1 MYRYIAAASNFASM
15 FNEFDLEDFGN
26 SVASSIARDYSIR
39 NIAIESVKI
48 TQMRNN
54 EYIYLRAEINGQS
67 CTAMCK
73 LDSRRIRK
81 PRDLIT
87 NYVEPVVAELID
99 QCPDVVF
106 SASYS
111 MEQEFTS
118 KQTAG
123 GNGNFNKGKGRVPAL
138 FKKISWAPNTV
149 NFDYGCGYKS
159 TQERISEFLADKG
172 VEYIGFDKFNQ
183 TPAEQDEAWAAIEEV
198 GGADTATCAN
208 VLNVVKER
216 DVRVN
221 EIIANVYD
229 VLKSGGTAYFD
240 VYEGDRSSTGGQ
252 TGKDNYQLKR
262 PIDGYVEEVA
272 EIFGEDNVKL
282 KGKIIMAKK

>member
-48 TQMRNN
+48 NQVRNN

-87 NYVEPVVAELID
+87 NYVEPVVAELVD
-99 QCPDVVF
+99 QCPDAVF

-138 FKKISWAPNTV
+138 FKKIHWVPNTL

-159 TQERISEFLADKG
+159 TQERIAEFLADKG
-172 VEYIGFDKFNQ
+172 VEYVGFDKFNQ
-183 TPAEQDEAWAAIEEV
+183 TAAEQAEAWDIVDANN
-198 GGADTATCAN
+198 GADTVTCAN

-216 DVRVN
+216 NVRVD
-221 EIIANVYD
+221 EIIANIYD
-229 VLKSGGTAYFD
+229 ALKPGGIAYFD
-240 VYEGDRSSTGGQ
+240 VYEGDKSSAGRQ
-252 TGKDNYQLKR
+252 TGKDSYQLTR
-262 PIDGYVEEVA
+262 PVDGYVEEIE
-272 EIFGEDNVKL
+272 EIFGEGNVQR
-282 KGKIIMAKK
+282 KGKLIIARK